1 MTMYTLK
8 RMTLVLAAAGASL
21 AFVGCGGASPE
32 VRSDDSQLMAT
43 RPAGLDVKP
52 DRSGRVAAPARAQAR
67 VPERVLRSPTERM
80 ERMEH
85 LRRQIIN
92 KTRRIPDDKY
102 AQVVR
107 PDLRRQLLAMGLDER
122 DADVILADVD
132 HAR

>member
-8 RMTLVLAAAGASL
+8 RVTLVLAAAGASL

-32 VRSDDSQLMAT
+32 VRSDDSQLMAA

-52 DRSGRVAAPARAQAR
+52 DRPGKAAAPASAQL
-67 VPERVLRSPTERM
+67 PERVLRNPTERM

-122 DADVILADVD
+122 DAEVILADVD